1 MEAAAEEIVRRPP
14 LGAPLAPVAAGVGV
28 LTLAIAVW
36 GGTLLDSASVQTWST
51 VFVSICF
58 QALPFLVLG
67 TMFAA
72 LVTAVIPPGEI
83 SQMLPRNPAL
93 AVPAAGIVG
102 VGLPGCECGS
112 VPIAGRL
119 IASGAPAAPALA
131 FLLAAPAINPVVLVS
146 TAVAFPGQLEVVV
159 ARFAASLAT
168 AVIVGWVWLRLGRDD
183 LVERARRRP
192 RPTGSRLEVLRATA
206 VHDLLHA
213 GGYLVVGAMT
223 AATLQV
229 VVPTSVL
236 DGVAGAGLL
245 AVLALAGLAVILAV
259 CSEADAFVAASL
271 TQFSLTAKLAFLV
284 VGPAV
289 DVKLVALQAGTF
301 GRPFAARFAPLTF
314 LVAVTSAVVVGGVLL

>member
-1 MEAAAEEIVRRPP
+1 MATAVERVIRRPP
-14 LGAPLAPVAAGVGV
+14 VGGSAVAAAALVTLV
-28 LTLAIAVW
+28 LAVW
-36 GGTLLDSASVQTWST
+36 GGTWLDSPSVQTWAT

-67 TMFAA
+67 TILAG
-72 LVTAVIPPGEI
+72 VITACVPPGEI
-83 SQMLPRNPAL
+83 GQLLPRNRVL
-93 AVPAAGIVG
+93 AVPVAGAVG

-119 IASGAPAAPALA
+119 VASGAPAAPALA
-131 FLLAAPAINPVVLVS
+131 FLLAAPAVNPVVLVA
-146 TAVAFPGQLEVVV
+146 TAVAFSGQLEMVV
-159 ARFAASLAT
+159 ARFVASLAT

-183 LVERARRRP
+183 LVERARRRT
-192 RPTGSRLEVLRATA
+192 RPAGSRVEVFRATA

-213 GGYLVVGAMT
+213 GGYLVVGGIT

-229 VVPTSVL
+229 VVPTSLL
-236 DGVAGAGLL
+236 DGVAGTGLG
-245 AVLALAGLAVILAV
+245 AVLALAALAVILAI

-301 GRPFAARFAPLTF
+301 GRAFAVRFAPLTF
-314 LVAVTSAVVVGGVLL
+314 VVAVASALVVGGLLL

>member
-1 MEAAAEEIVRRPP
+1 MGTAVEGVVRQRP
-14 LGAPLAPVAAGVGV
+14 LGGAAMVVAGLLAVA
-28 LTLAIAVW
+28 LASW
-36 GGTLLDSASVQTWST
+36 GTTWLDTPSVQTWTT

-58 QALPFLVLG
+58 QALPFLVMG
-67 TMFAA
+67 TLLA
-72 LVTAVIPPGEI
+72 AVITARVPPGEI
-83 SQMLPRNPAL
+83 RQMLPRNQAL
-93 AVPAAGIVG
+93 AVPAAGVVA

-119 IASGAPAAPALA
+119 IAGGAPPAPALA
-131 FLLAAPAINPVVLVS
+131 FLLAAPAVNPVVLVA
-146 TAVAFPGQLEVVV
+146 TAVAFPGQLEVVA
-159 ARFAASLAT
+159 ARFVASLAT

-183 LVERARRRP
+183 LLERARRR
-192 RPTGSRLEVLRATA
+192 RPSPSASRLEVFRATA

-213 GGYLVVGAMT
+213 GGYLVVGAIT

-236 DGVAGAGLL
+236 DGVADAGLL

-289 DVKLVALQAGTF
+289 DIKLVALQAGTF
-301 GRPFAARFAPLTF
+301 GRAFAARFAPLTF
-314 LVAVTSAVVVGGVLL
+314 VVAVASAVVVGEVLL